1 MPDAKSART
10 TPSRNLRLL
19 SEEEVAQ
26 RRPVLL
32 AGIDQFNGGYF
43 FQAHETLEELW
54 LVSPLP
60 TRTFLQGIIQTA
72 AAFVHMRRREYA
84 GTVRLLGHALAKLET
99 FPGEYMG
106 IDVARLVTET
116 RAARDELLAL
126 GPERFEEWD
135 NVPAIHLLDVANV

>member
-1 MPDAKSART
+1 MPDTKSPRA

-26 RRPVLL
+26 RRPILL

-43 FQAHETLEELW
+43 FQSHETLEELW

-60 TRTFLQGIIQTA
+60 TRTFLQGVIQTA

-106 IDVARLVTET
+106 IDVARLVTEV
-116 RAARDELLAL
+116 RAAREELLAL
-126 GPERFEEWD
+126 GPDGFEEWD
-135 NVPAIHLLDVANV
+135 NLPAIHLLDAANV

>member
-1 MPDAKSART
+1 MPDAKSARA

-26 RRPVLL
+26 RRPILL
-32 AGIDQFNGGYF
+32 AGIQQFNDGYF

-72 AAFVHMRRREYA
+72 AAFVHMRRREHT

-99 FPGEYMG
+99 FPSEYMG
-106 IDVARLVTET
+106 IDVARLVTEV
-116 RAARDELLAL
+116 RAARDELIAL
-126 GPERFEEWD
+126 GPERLKEWD
-135 NVPAIHLLDVANV
+135 NVPAIRLLDMANV

>member
-1 MPDAKSART
+1 MPDTKSARA

-116 RAARDELLAL
+116 RAARDELLTL
-126 GPERFEEWD
+126 GPEHFEEWD

>member
-1 MPDAKSART
+1 MAETAR
-10 TPSRNLRLL
+10 SRNLRLL

-26 RRPVLL
+26 RRPILL
-32 AGIDQFNGGYF
+32 AGIGQFNDGYF

-135 NVPAIHLLDVANV
+135 DVPAIHLLDVANV

>member
-1 MPDAKSART
+1 MPDTKSARA

-26 RRPVLL
+26 RRPILL
-32 AGIDQFNGGYF
+32 AGIGQFNGGYF

-72 AAFVHMRRREYA
+72 AAFVHMRRREHT

-106 IDVARLVTET
+106 IDVARLVTEV
-116 RAARDELLAL
+116 RAALDELIAL
-126 GPERFEEWD
+126 GPERLKEWD
-135 NVPAIHLLDVANV
+135 NVPAIRLLDMANV

>member
-1 MPDAKSART
+1 MAETAR
-10 TPSRNLRLL
+10 SRNLRLL

-26 RRPVLL
+26 RRPILL
-32 AGIDQFNGGYF
+32 AGIGQFNDGYF
-43 FQAHETLEELW
+43 FQAHETLEDLW

-72 AAFVHMRRREYA
+72 AAFVHMRRREYT

-106 IDVARLVTET
+106 IDVARLVTEV

-135 NVPAIHLLDVANV
+135 NVPAIHLLDVEEM

>member
-1 MPDAKSART
+1 MPNAKSPRE

-26 RRPVLL
+26 RRPILL
-32 AGIDQFNGGYF
+32 AGIEQFNDGYF
-43 FQAHETLEELW
+43 FQAHETLEDLW

-60 TRTFLQGIIQTA
+60 ARTFLQGIIQTA
-72 AAFVHMRRREYA
+72 AAFVHMRRREHK
-84 GTVRLLGHALAKLET
+84 GTVRLLRHALAKLET
-99 FPGEYMG
+99 VPGDYMG

-135 NVPAIHLLDVANV
+135 NVPAIHLLDIAEV